1 MKNYH
6 EEYKEQL
13 GIDFVYK
20 TIQVNNYQIKLQ
32 IWLSPGEERFQA
44 MLKSCMRGTDYFL
57 LVYDITDK
65 ESFEKII
72 FWMKFVKENTTEKP
86 KFILVW
92 NKYDLSEQRQVSY
105 NEGQD
110 LANKYNIKFIETSAK
125 NGTNVN
131 ELFQFIANEIY
142 QRKRV

>member
-32 IWLSPGEERFQA
+32 IWLSPGEERFQT

-86 KFILVW
+86 KFILV
-92 NKYDLSEQRQVSY
+92 
-105 NEGQD
+105 
-110 LANKYNIKFIETSAK
+110 
-125 NGTNVN
+125 
-131 ELFQFIANEIY
+131 
-142 QRKRV
+142 